1 MRQLSARERRSWDGG
16 DEENDPEKA
25 KTDPAV
31 VTVGA
36 KPFRRQVTGSQVA
49 GEGHRF
55 KEKFISLFR
64 VHYELLSPNSNKCSS
79 DASFYTAL

>member
-49 GEGHRF
+49 GEGHRD
-55 KEKFISLFR
+55 R
-64 VHYELLSPNSNKCSS
+64 SPVIM
-79 DASFYTAL
+79 AARAG